1 MSKTTLAICPFTLKS
16 LATSKAEDVAI
27 IYERNPL
34 IANVDSFSWGHSCT
48 LSHLVPYLHN
58 SGGSTTCPVCQSS
71 PANVICDAKSS
82 TYLEKEKTQNNA
94 ATEMVNDA
102 PTDNEGRIVTF
113 RYGTTVYFLWVS
125 SLSSGRKANT
135 LDRIGLVL
143 GMDVNNGMKVIHK
156 GKVLFPDL
164 AKKNESPDD
173 ISEQLLDISS
183 ADIIHRRKKPSLVVI
198 GLRSGQLSN
207 KNLMWKQ
214 TTTTTIYYTPLEVCS
229 RHGIFGMHSNVVL
242 SGLIEQQNPY
252 LVVFICLSNH
262 YCIHLN
268 NVS

>member
-1 MSKTTLAICPFTLKS
+1 MSKTTPAICPFTLKS

-34 IANVDSFSWGHSCT
+34 IANNELCCGHSCT

-58 SGGSTTCPVCQSS
+58 SGGSKTCPVCQSS
-71 PANVICDAKSS
+71 PANIICDAKSS
-82 TYLEKEKTQNNA
+82 TYLEKQKATTQNIA
-94 ATEMVNDA
+94 ATEMLNDA
-102 PTDNEGRIVTF
+102 PTDKAGRIVTF

-125 SLSSGRKANT
+125 SETSGRKANT

-143 GMDVNNGMKVIHK
+143 GMDVNKGMKVIHK

-173 ISEQLLDISS
+173 TSEQLLDISS
-183 ADIIHRRKKPSLVVI
+183 ADIIHCRKKPSLVVI

-207 KNLMWKQ
+207 NKSMGKQ
-214 TTTTTIYYTPLEVCS
+214 TTKSILYSIGSMFTPWYIWNAFQYSFVWTYRTTKSLLGGIYLFVKSLLYPP
-229 RHGIFGMHSNVVL
+229 
-242 SGLIEQQNPY
+242 Q
-252 LVVFICLSNH
+252 
-262 YCIHLN
+262 
-268 NVS
+268 

>member
-1 MSKTTLAICPFTLKS
+1 MSKTTPAICPFTLKS

-34 IANVDSFSWGHSCT
+34 IANVDSFSCGHSCT

-58 SGGSTTCPVCQSS
+58 SGGSKTCPVCQSS

-82 TYLEKEKTQNNA
+82 TYLEKQKTQNNA
-94 ATEMVNDA
+94 ATEMLNDA

-207 KNLMWKQ
+207 KNLMGKQ
-214 TTTTTIYYTPLEVCS
+214 TTTTTTILYSIGSMFTPWYIWNAFQCSFVWTYRTTKSLLGGIYLFVKSLLYPP
-229 RHGIFGMHSNVVL
+229 
-242 SGLIEQQNPY
+242 Q
-252 LVVFICLSNH
+252 
-262 YCIHLN
+262 
-268 NVS
+268 